1 MISTLVTADELLAL
15 ERQARASG
23 TGLDVSKLVGRWQ
36 LELVWPKGSR
46 RASAFS
52 GWLLRGLSARLE
64 IVAEPDAAES
74 QALMLRNAV
83 NLGAL
88 ELRFNGHG
96 RLQGKRPLLLFS
108 FDQLRL
114 CLAGRCLLKRN
125 LPAPEPQRMPF
136 FALIHRDTSGWLAAR
151 GRGGGLALWRLA
163 DGAVP
168 VANMAPTA
176 P

>member
-1 MISTLVTADELLAL
+1 VISALATAEELLAL
-15 ERQARASG
+15 ERQARACG
-23 TGLDVSKLVGRWQ
+23 TGVEASDLVGRWQ

-52 GWLLRGLSARLE
+52 GWLLRGVSARLE
-64 IVAEPDAAES
+64 IVAEPHAAEP
-74 QALMLRNAV
+74 QAVLLSNAV
-83 NLGAL
+83 NLGAV

-96 RLQGKRPLLLFS
+96 RLQGRRPLLLFS

-114 CLAGRCLLKRN
+114 SVAGRCLFQRN
-125 LPAPEPQRMPF
+125 LPAPLPQRTPF
-136 FALIHRDTSGWLAAR
+136 FALIHRDASGWLAAR

-163 DGAVP
+163 DGAVS
-168 VANMAPTA
+168 VANMATTA